1 LGRSAEAKGK
11 AYALIDRILFQC
23 PHRCERYGTLTVA
36 EMSHKWGTTTK
47 VGDAFPNV
55 AVDIGFA
62 GLSADN
68 RKMTGDLNKG
78 SKILWVSLPGA
89 FTPT

>member
-1 LGRSAEAKGK
+1 
-11 AYALIDRILFQC
+11 
-23 PHRCERYGTLTVA
+23 
-36 EMSHKWGTTTK
+36 MSHKWGTTTK

>member
-1 LGRSAEAKGK
+1 
-11 AYALIDRILFQC
+11 
-23 PHRCERYGTLTVA
+23 
-36 EMSHKWGTTTK
+36 